1 MSTSLNQT
9 EMSQQLNM
17 AEMQSYLVDLDLTR
31 IALCGAGC
39 NTRADII
46 LTKRKENPSMST
58 TISFEDIQKSLEP
71 SALEAITKHFEE
83 LQASALQAKD
93 AEIADLNKSIS
104 ELTAEVSTL
113 KKSTTGTSA
122 TAEPEADADSIL
134 KGLPE
139 EVADLFKSQQEMLK
153 QLIEKDQEATA
164 QARFDAVKSIP
175 VEENELKE
183 VLKTA
188 SPAAYNVLLAA
199 AEAINKNVTVEPVG
213 SDATG
218 ELDIT
223 TDSAY
228 AALEKSAKAYQAAH
242 PDVSFEQAFSQAC
255 TLNPSEYLK
264 YTKGV

>member
-71 SALEAITKHFEE
+71 SALDTITKHFEE

-104 ELTAEVSTL
+104 ELTAEVNAL
-113 KKSTTGTSA
+113 KKSTTDTSA
-122 TAEPEADADSIL
+122 AAEPDADSIL